1 MNNEKKLNNEIYK
14 APVIRRLLAFLTDI
28 FLLLLLFLSF
38 NQFVYTPVFENNSTL
53 NQNVELY
60 RNRLKD
66 SNLYTTDNTTSVP
79 FKITDLKNKMNKN
92 DYIDKLD
99 DSIELFYTNFSN
111 EYIKIEL
118 YNNSKID
125 SNLFT
130 INNGEFLR
138 KDIISNDTY
147 ISFFESEYDK
157 AVNLMNKYDDV
168 VLNNASIIN
177 KYFVTIISLSL
188 LTSILILYLIFPLI
202 FKDGETIGKK
212 LLGIGVVSLKDGFR
226 IKVSQKIIRF
236 MSFLIFEV
244 ILSVLLVGIPLIVS
258 FSMMFFSKNNMTIH
272 DQLAAT
278 ICVDK
283 KVSLIYKDFD
293 EFIKHEEI
301 LLKN

>member
-1 MNNEKKLNNEIYK
+1 MNNKKKLNNEIYK

-38 NQFVYTPVFENNSTL
+38 NQFVYTPIFENNSTL

-293 EFIKHEEI
+293 EFKKHEEI

>member
-1 MNNEKKLNNEIYK
+1 MNNKKKLNNEIYK

-38 NQFVYTPVFENNSTL
+38 NQFVYTPIFENNSTL

-168 VLNNASIIN
+168 VLNNASQIN

-293 EFIKHEEI
+293 EFKKHEEI